1 MGDRGQ
7 ARQLLPKPERQAS
20 ILRAAATAFARGG
33 FADTSMD
40 DVAAEA
46 GVSRII
52 VYRHFASKEE
62 LYRAVLD
69 RVSDRLREEFLAG
82 VEAADPEGFT
92 TRALLTVA
100 REDPDGFR
108 LLVVHAARE
117 PRFASVAAELREQAV
132 QAADELIGNTIRDP
146 ALRGWITHTIVAY
159 LYDSVLAWLDHGDE
173 AYDGEFLRR
182 ATAGLVAMYG
192 AMVR

>member
-1 MGDRGQ
+1 MGDRAA
-7 ARQLLPKPERQAS
+7 ARQLLPRHERQAS

-33 FADTSMD
+33 FAGTSMD
-40 DVAAEA
+40 DVACEA

-82 VEAADPEGFT
+82 VLAADPQGFT

-117 PRFASVAAELREQAV
+117 PQFASVAAELREQAV

-146 ALRGWITHTIVAY
+146 ALRSWITHTIVAY
-159 LYDSVLAWLDHGDE
+159 LYDSVLAWLDHGDQS
-173 AYDGEFLRR
+173 YDDEFLRR
-182 ATAGLVAMYG
+182 ATDGLVAMYG
-192 AMVR
+192 AMVQ